1 MEKVKIVYNWWE
13 DLIDQLKKKYNSLK
27 KDYYWRTMSEN
38 LYEDMEDIINNK
50 KSRNLK
56 NYREFQEAFD
66 DWYDY
71 TMRKI

>member
-1 MEKVKIVYNWWE
+1 
-13 DLIDQLKKKYNSLK
+13 
-27 KDYYWRTMSEN
+27 MSEN